1 MKCQSI
7 KKNNKKICISD
18 FNKKIKIQI
27 YSLQVSNV
35 AETQIGFVDLAEVW
49 AFVKT
54 ISNASFIANVNID
67 VAVTIEF
74 YIRYIDYIDLNN
86 QIFIEYEG
94 KRFKIN
100 SIENI
105 DKDNE
110 VIVFRA
116 IERGKQE
123 LDANRI

>member
-18 FNKKIKIQI
+18 FDKKIKIQI

-35 AETQIGFVDLAEVW
+35 AETQIGFIDLAEVW

-54 ISNASFIANVNID
+54 RNNASFVANVNID
-67 VAVTIEF
+67 TAITIEF
-74 YIRYIDYIDLNN
+74 YIRYIDNIDLNN

>member
-1 MKCQSI
+1 MKCKSI

-18 FNKKIKIQI
+18 FDKKIKIQI

-35 AETQIGFVDLAEVW
+35 AETQIGFIDLAEVW

-54 ISNASFIANVNID
+54 RNNASFVANVNID
-67 VAVTIEF
+67 TAITIEF
-74 YIRYIDYIDLNN
+74 YIRYIDNIDLNN

-116 IERGKQE
+116 IERGNQE